1 MEIRQVPG
9 DGNCLFHSI
18 AACLFYSENDG
29 RHLLMDSHERILE
42 LRERSLQLRNAAVD
56 VLEDSTT
63 TSLRLSKGGRRKLF
77 LQGEEYLEARELLAA
92 AAAQFELEGEEYCE
106 LMRKESYW
114 GGGPE
119 IVALCNYLQRPIHM

>member
-1 MEIRQVPG
+1 
-9 DGNCLFHSI
+9 
-18 AACLFYSENDG
+18 
-29 RHLLMDSHERILE
+29 MDSHERILE
-42 LRERSLQLRNAAVD
+42 LRCKSLELRNAAVD
-56 VLEDSTT
+56 VLHNASN
-63 TSLRLSKGGRRKLF
+63 KGRRKLF
-77 LQGEEYLEARELLAA
+77 LQGDEYLEARELLAA